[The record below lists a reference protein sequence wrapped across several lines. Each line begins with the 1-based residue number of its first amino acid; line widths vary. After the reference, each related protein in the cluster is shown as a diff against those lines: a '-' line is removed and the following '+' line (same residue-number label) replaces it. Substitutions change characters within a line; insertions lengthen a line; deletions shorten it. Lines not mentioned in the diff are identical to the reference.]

1 LAVIEEDLRRDG
13 AVVRRGGDFDRWD
26 LEVRGGLLGCAR
38 LLMVVEEHGSGKQM
52 FRLRTWPKFWGM
64 ALMLDLMFAGLAA
77 MSVVQQA
84 WFSAISLSLIVMV
97 ITFRLIQE
105 SAVAQAA
112 IVCTLE
118 EKTKERSYGLRRLRP
133 SDVTEG

>member
-1 LAVIEEDLRRDG
+1 
-13 AVVRRGGDFDRWD
+13 
-26 LEVRGGLLGCAR
+26 
-38 LLMVVEEHGSGKQM
+38 
-52 FRLRTWPKFWGM
+52 
-64 ALMLDLMFAGLAA
+64 